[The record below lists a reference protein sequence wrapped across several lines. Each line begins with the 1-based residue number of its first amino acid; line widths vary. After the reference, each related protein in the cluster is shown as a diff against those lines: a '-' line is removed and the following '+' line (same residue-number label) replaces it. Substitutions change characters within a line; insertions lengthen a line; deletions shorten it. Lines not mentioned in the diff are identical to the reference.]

1 LFSKRQL
8 LNQVLIRDSSHE
20 NVFSGAHLAIYIY
33 EFVLVCWFE
42 PKLDVIIVYK
52 KSYASW
58 ISLLLSSQEE
68 KVNLAE
74 SLICRIFGISFMVDK

>member
-1 LFSKRQL
+1 
-8 LNQVLIRDSSHE
+8 V
-20 NVFSGAHLAIYIY
+20 
-33 EFVLVCWFE
+33 FVLVCWFE
-42 PKLDVIIVYK
+42 PKLDIIIVYN

-74 SLICRIFGISFMVDK
+74 SLICRIFGISFMVDKWESLSLSLSLSRILEQAS

>member
-1 LFSKRQL
+1 
-8 LNQVLIRDSSHE
+8 
-20 NVFSGAHLAIYIY
+20 
-33 EFVLVCWFE
+33 VCWFE

-74 SLICRIFGISFMVDK
+74 SLICRIFGISFMVDKWESLSPSLSLSLSLSRILEQAS

>member
-1 LFSKRQL
+1 MRMSSQELTL
-8 LNQVLIRDSSHE
+8 L
-20 NVFSGAHLAIYIY
+20 YIY

-42 PKLDVIIVYK
+42 PKLDIIIVYK

-74 SLICRIFGISFMVDK
+74 SLICRIFGISFMVDKWESLSLSRILEQAS

>member
-1 LFSKRQL
+1 
-8 LNQVLIRDSSHE
+8 
-20 NVFSGAHLAIYIY
+20 
-33 EFVLVCWFE
+33 VCWFE
-42 PKLDVIIVYK
+42 PKLDIIIVYN

-74 SLICRIFGISFMVDK
+74 SLICRIFGISFMVDKWESLSLSLSLSRILEQAS